1 MIRFL
6 LTILLSITALSVHS
20 LDINKACDELK
31 EQKEA
36 LLTDLSASF
45 IEANMAGQCIGYSAV
60 NNNRSINLNKACK
73 EFIEHQENLLGE
85 FSTSLIEANQAGIC
99 MGAIYAA
106 CGTVSYSNAAI
117 RVINKISNSASQSY
131 LRRAVGCHG

>member
-1 MIRFL
+1 MFKFL
-6 LTILLSITALSVHS
+6 ISLILTFLALSTHS
-20 LDINKACDELK
+20 LDIDKACDELK
-31 EQKEA
+31 EQEET
-36 LLTDLSASF
+36 LLTDLSTSF
-45 IEANMAGQCIGYSAV
+45 IEANMAGQCIGYSAIY
-60 NNNRSINLNKACK
+60 NNRSINLNTACK

-106 CGTVSYSNAAI
+106 CGTVSYSNAAKRI
-117 RVINKISNSASQSY
+117 INKVSNSASESY

>member
-1 MIRFL
+1 MFKL
-6 LTILLSITALSVHS
+6 LIPLLFTLIALNTHS
-20 LDINKACDELK
+20 LDMDKACDELK
-31 EQKEA
+31 EQEEA

-45 IEANMAGQCIGYSAV
+45 IEANMAGQCIGYTAI
-60 NNNRSINLNKACK
+60 NNNRSIDLNKACK

-99 MGAIYAA
+99 IGAIYAA

-117 RVINKISNSASQSY
+117 RVIKKISNSASESY